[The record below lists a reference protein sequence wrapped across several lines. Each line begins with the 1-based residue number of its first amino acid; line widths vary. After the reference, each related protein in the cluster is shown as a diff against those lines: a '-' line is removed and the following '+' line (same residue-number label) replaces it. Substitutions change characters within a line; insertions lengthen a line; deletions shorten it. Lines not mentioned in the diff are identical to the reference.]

1 MAALF
6 LSVPAPMLWGMKVF
20 LVLEVD
26 VDEGVRPSTRFR
38 RLDSVVR
45 SLGAA
50 ADRIRHVRSVTSIRV
65 CDPAELDKGT
75 ELVRYDGA
83 QFTASPGVPVGS

>member
-6 LSVPAPMLWGMKVF
+6 LSARQPMLWGMRVL

-50 ADRIRHVRSVTSIRV
+50 ADRVRHVRSVKSVRV
-65 CDPAELDKGT
+65 CDSSALDEVT

-83 QFTASPGVPVGS
+83 QFTAPPDVAVEP

>member
-1 MAALF
+1 
-6 LSVPAPMLWGMKVF
+6 MLWGMRAI
-20 LVLEVD
+20 LVLELD
-26 VDEGVRPSTRFR
+26 IDEGVRPSTRFR
-38 RLDSVVR
+38 RLDAVVR

-65 CDPAELDKGT
+65 CDPSELGKLT

-83 QFTASPGVPVGS
+83 QFTTTPGMAVGP

>member
-6 LSVPAPMLWGMKVF
+6 LSVPGPMLGGMKVF
-20 LVLEVD
+20 LVLELD

-50 ADRIRHVRSVTSIRV
+50 ADRIRHVRSVKSVRV
-65 CDPAELDKGT
+65 CDSSALDEVT

-83 QFTASPGVPVGS
+83 QFTAPPGVPVGS

>member
-6 LSVPAPMLWGMKVF
+6 VSVPGPMLWGMRML
-20 LVLEVD
+20 LVLEVE

-38 RLDSVVR
+38 RIDAVVR

-50 ADRIRHVRSVTSIRV
+50 ADRFRHVRSVKSIRV
-65 CDPAELDKGT
+65 CDPSEAVKLT
-75 ELVRYDGA
+75 ELVSYDGA
-83 QFTASPGVPVGS
+83 QFTTTLGVTVGP